1 MNEIAIR
8 IGMEAYQQA
17 AHTTSLN
24 TSVNGDTVVYPA
36 LGLANE
42 AGEVLGKLKKVYRD
56 YSGHVT
62 PEMKAALTKELGDVV
77 WYVAEIATALGI
89 DLGDV
94 AMGNLHKLF
103 GRLEAGTIQGE
114 GDNR

>member
-1 MNEIAIR
+1 MNELTIR

-24 TSVNGDTVVYPA
+24 TGVNGDTVVYPA

-56 YSGHVT
+56 HGGHVT
-62 PEMKAALTKELGDVV
+62 PEIKMALTKELGDVL
-77 WYVAEIATALGI
+77 WYVSEIAVQLDI

-103 GRLEAGTIQGE
+103 GRLEAGTIQGD
-114 GDNR
+114 GDSR